1 MKAKY
6 PTLQEFWNQQS
17 GQRSTDVRAPD
28 FVRLYVRKGKRY
40 LRLRERN
47 KTGSIHRQYCWVD
60 NLLQI
65 ANVMARNLGHG
76 AFRKLVEQAEHQL
89 HCNLFVEN
97 VFSDKFAEGLVRM
110 GFVRLASGEEGS
122 PPCFLKLL
130 DGQDCK

>member
-6 PTLQEFWNQQS
+6 PTLQEFWKS

-40 LRLRERN
+40 LLLHERD
-47 KTGSIHRQYCWVD
+47 KMIPVHQQYCWVD

-65 ANVMARNLGHG
+65 ANVVARNPGHG

-110 GFVRLASGEEGS
+110 GFVRLRLASGEDNA